1 MLHPFFQL
9 MQRGIQQVPS
19 GHRLLVQ
26 NHRAHPLCQ
35 GPTLTAL
42 HALLLATSPWAQA
55 SPLAM
60 EQHLTAPLWTY
71 AIAYTSSQSLCE
83 LETPRSCYKGAVR
96 SLPTTLE
103 RDSNKPDDNAAPE
116 FSLST
121 LGRTSR
127 WQRNCLPHH
136 RCRCRERF
144 FPCFSPV
151 LIFQEDEIVF
161 VFFFLNWIVMGFEVP
176 LTLWVLANSD
186 ENGWWIS
193 DIFVLLFLCLMFRL
207 WNLKM
212 LRMWLLFL
220 HDKGCFY
227 HSPVILQGLH
237 MHSSITLLY
246 QAYQV
251 VTCRKSI
258 PTW

>member
-144 FPCFSPV
+144 FPCFFPV

-161 VFFFLNWIVMGFEVP
+161 FFFF
-176 LTLWVLANSD
+176 
-186 ENGWWIS
+186 
-193 DIFVLLFLCLMFRL
+193 
-207 WNLKM
+207 
-212 LRMWLLFL
+212 
-220 HDKGCFY
+220 
-227 HSPVILQGLH
+227 
-237 MHSSITLLY
+237 
-246 QAYQV
+246 
-251 VTCRKSI
+251 
-258 PTW
+258 